1 MAIESLCPPA
11 IIYIIFSFV
20 HVIVDINNGLYNMAL
35 MKMLVAFIISIA
47 LNFLCQ
53 SGMGV
58 VAWIIVFVPFILM
71 TVITGLLLLVFGL
84 NPATGRLP
92 ATPTLGPGGTAPI
105 YNQTKAF
112 QQNPRGQSLPY
123 RLADDVEGGIEAVGG
138 DIASAGKAVASTLT
152 AGVDDINR
160 AIQQL

>member
-20 HVIVDINNGLYNMAL
+20 HVIVDINNGLYNMAM
-35 MKMLVAFIISIA
+35 MKMLVAFIIAIA

-58 VAWIIVFVPFILM
+58 MAWIIVFVPFILM
-71 TVITGLLLLVFGL
+71 TVITALLLLVFGL
-84 NPATGRLP
+84 DPSTGKIP
-92 ATPTLGPGGTAPI
+92 NKYGPGGTPPI
-105 YNQTKAF
+105 LPTTAF
-112 QQNPRGQSLPY
+112 QSNPRSQYLPY
-123 RLADDVEGGIEAVGG
+123 RLGDDMEQGVEAIGSGIGTIG
-138 DIASAGKAVASTLT
+138 KDASSVLT
-152 AGVDDINR
+152 SGVDDINR

>member
-1 MAIESLCPPA
+1 MAIETLCPPA
-11 IIYIIFSFV
+11 IIYMIFSFV

-35 MKMLVAFIISIA
+35 MKMIVAFIISIA

-53 SGMGV
+53 SGMGI

-92 ATPTLGPGGTAPI
+92 PNLGPGGTPPV
-105 YNQTKAF
+105 YDPTKQF
-112 QQNPRGQSLPY
+112 QRDPRSEPLPF
-123 RLADDVEGGIEAVGG
+123 RLADDLVSGVEAVGS
-138 DIASAGKAVASTLT
+138 DIGSAGKAVSSTFT

-160 AIQQL
+160 SIQQL

>member
-1 MAIESLCPPA
+1 MAIETLCPPA

-35 MKMLVAFIISIA
+35 MKMLVAFIITIA

-84 NPATGRLP
+84 NPTTGNLP
-92 ATPTLGPGGTAPI
+92 QPSLGPGGTQPI

-112 QQNPRGQSLPY
+112 QRDPRSQFLPY
-123 RLADDVEGGIEAVGG
+123 RLANDLESGVEDVGG
-138 DIASAGKAVASTLT
+138 DIAAVGKDVSSAITS
-152 AGVDDINR
+152 GVDDINKM
-160 AIQQL
+160 IQQL